1 MRGTFIQT
9 ISRLAREDPKVM
21 LVIGDT
27 GFSVMEPF
35 EAEFGARFVNVG
47 IAEQS
52 FVSFAAGLA
61 AAGMKPFAY
70 NVVSFMTLRS
80 AEQIMLDVCY
90 QENPVILVGVG
101 GGFAYGTAGPTH
113 HALQDIAMMR
123 AFPNIDVYCPADPAE
138 MEAVMLT
145 AYRRQ
150 RPAYIRIGRSVDA
163 PIHQGPV
170 AEPVEKA
177 IPLAHGTDLAILAC
191 GTILREAVQVQKL
204 LEERGCS
211 VTLYSV
217 PGYSRWTRRQFWP
230 VPPGTGRCSPW
241 RSTGSPAGWAAPWRS
256 CSWSAGNIRRCS
268 TGTACPT
275 PSPCSP
281 APGTTSWITS
291 TCPPKRRRRTCGS
304 GGVTENEWRNWRNL
318 CPV

>member
-1 MRGTFIQT
+1 MRSTFVQT

-35 EAEFGARFVNVG
+35 EAEFGPRFVNVG

-101 GGFAYGTAGPTH
+101 GGFAYGSAGPTH

-123 AFPNIDVYCPADPAE
+123 TFPNMDVYCPADPAE
-138 MEAVMLT
+138 MEAVMMT

-150 RPAYIRIGRSVDA
+150 LPAYIRIGRSVDA
-163 PIHQGPV
+163 PIHQGTV
-170 AEPVEKA
+170 DAPVEKA
-177 IPLAHGTDLAILAC
+177 ISLAQGRDIAILAC
-191 GTILREAVQVQKL
+191 GTILREAVQVTSL
-204 LEERGCS
+204 LEEQGCS

-217 PGYSRWTRRQFWP
+217 PRVQPLDEEAVLACAAGHRAVFTMEEHGITGGLGSAVAELLAERGERPAVFHRYG
-230 VPPGTGRCSPW
+230 VPDSFAMV
-241 RSTGSPAGWAAPWRS
+241 TGSREYQLDYFGLSPQKVAANMWRR
-256 CSWSAGNIRRCS
+256 WSDG
-268 TGTACPT
+268 
-275 PSPCSP
+275 
-281 APGTTSWITS
+281 
-291 TCPPKRRRRTCGS
+291 K
-304 GGVTENEWRNWRNL
+304 
-318 CPV
+318 

>member
-1 MRGTFIQT
+1 MRSTFVQT
-9 ISRLAREDPKVM
+9 MARLAREDPKVM

-35 EAEFGARFVNVG
+35 EAEFGPRFVNVG

-70 NVVSFMTLRS
+70 NVVSFMTLRG

-113 HALQDIAMMR
+113 HALQDIAMTR
-123 AFPNIDVYCPADPAE
+123 SFPNLDVYCPADPVE
-138 MEAVMLT
+138 MEAAMLT
-145 AYRRQ
+145 AYCRQ

-163 PIHQGPV
+163 PIHPGTLDAPLEQ
-170 AEPVEKA
+170 A
-177 IPLAHGTDLAILAC
+177 IPLSRGADIAILAC
-191 GTILREAVQVQKL
+191 GTILREAVQVQRL

-211 VTLYSV
+211 VTLHSV
-217 PGYSRWTRRQFWP
+217 PRVRPLDEEAVLNCAAKHRAVFTIEEHGITGGLGSAVAELLEERGQHPAVFRRYG
-230 VPPGTGRCSPW
+230 VPDSFAML
-241 RSTGSPAGWAAPWRS
+241 TGSRDYQLDYFGLSPQKAAADMWKR
-256 CSWSAGNIRRCS
+256 WSEG
-268 TGTACPT
+268 
-275 PSPCSP
+275 
-281 APGTTSWITS
+281 
-291 TCPPKRRRRTCGS
+291 K
-304 GGVTENEWRNWRNL
+304 
-318 CPV
+318 

>member
-1 MRGTFIQT
+1 MRSTFVRT
-9 ISRLAREDPKVM
+9 MARLAREDSKVM
-21 LVIGDT
+21 LIIGDT
-27 GFSVMEPF
+27 GYSVMEPF
-35 EAEFGARFVNVG
+35 ESEFGPRFVNVG
-47 IAEQS
+47 IAEQNFIS
-52 FVSFAAGLA
+52 FSAGLA

-80 AEQIMLDVCY
+80 AEQILLDICY

-145 AYRRQ
+145 AYRKQ

-177 IPLAHGTDLAILAC
+177 IPLAHGTDVAILAC
-191 GTILREAVQVQKL
+191 GTILREAVQTQKL

-217 PGYSRWTRRQFWP
+217 PRVQPLDEEAVLACAAGHRAVFTMEEHGITGGLGSAVAELLMERGQYPAVFHRYG
-230 VPPGTGRCSPW
+230 VPDSFAML
-241 RSTGSPAGWAAPWRS
+241 TGSRDYQLDYFGLSPQKAAVDMWKRWRD
-256 CSWSAGNIRRCS
+256 R
-268 TGTACPT
+268 
-275 PSPCSP
+275 
-281 APGTTSWITS
+281 
-291 TCPPKRRRRTCGS
+291 K
-304 GGVTENEWRNWRNL
+304 
-318 CPV
+318 

>member
-1 MRGTFIQT
+1 MRSTFVQT

-35 EAEFGARFVNVG
+35 EAEFGPRFVNVG

-101 GGFAYGTAGPTH
+101 GGFAYGSAGPTH

-123 AFPNIDVYCPADPAE
+123 TFPNMDVYCPADPAE
-138 MEAVMLT
+138 MEAVMMT

-150 RPAYIRIGRSVDA
+150 LPAYIRIGRSVDA
-163 PIHQGPV
+163 PIHQGTV
-170 AEPVEKA
+170 DAPVEKA
-177 IPLAHGTDLAILAC
+177 ISLAQGRDIAILAC
-191 GTILREAVQVQKL
+191 GTILREAVQVTSL

-217 PGYSRWTRRQFWP
+217 PRVQPLDEEAVLACAAGHRAVFTMEEHGITGGLGSAVAELLAERGERPAVFHRYG
-230 VPPGTGRCSPW
+230 VPDSFAMV
-241 RSTGSPAGWAAPWRS
+241 TGSREYQLDYFGLSPQKVAANMWRR
-256 CSWSAGNIRRCS
+256 WSDG
-268 TGTACPT
+268 
-275 PSPCSP
+275 
-281 APGTTSWITS
+281 
-291 TCPPKRRRRTCGS
+291 K
-304 GGVTENEWRNWRNL
+304 
-318 CPV
+318 

>member
-1 MRGTFIQT
+1 MRNTFIQT

-35 EAEFGARFVNVG
+35 EAEFGPRFVNVG

-177 IPLAHGTDLAILAC
+177 IPLANGTDVAILAC
-191 GTILREAVQVQKL
+191 GTILREAVQTQKL

-217 PGYSRWTRRQFWP
+217 PRVQPLDEEAVLVCAAGHRAVFTMEEHGITGGLGSAVAELLMERGQYPAVFHRYG
-230 VPPGTGRCSPW
+230 VPDSFAML
-241 RSTGSPAGWAAPWRS
+241 TGSRDYQLDYFGLSPKKTAADMWKR
-256 CSWSAGNIRRCS
+256 WSGR
-268 TGTACPT
+268 
-275 PSPCSP
+275 
-281 APGTTSWITS
+281 
-291 TCPPKRRRRTCGS
+291 K
-304 GGVTENEWRNWRNL
+304 
-318 CPV
+318 

>member
-1 MRGTFIQT
+1 
-9 ISRLAREDPKVM
+9 M
-21 LVIGDT
+21 LIIGDT

-35 EAEFGARFVNVG
+35 ETEFGPRFVNVG

-61 AAGMKPFAY
+61 ATGMKPFAY
-70 NVVSFMTLRS
+70 NVVSFMTLRG
-80 AEQIMLDVCY
+80 AEQIMLDICY

-145 AYRRQ
+145 AYRNQ

-163 PIHQGPV
+163 PIHKGPV
-170 AEPVEKA
+170 AKPVEKA
-177 IPLAHGTDLAILAC
+177 ISLTKGTDVAILAC
-191 GTILREAVQVQKL
+191 GTILREAVQVQKI
-204 LEERGCS
+204 LEERKCS

-217 PGYSRWTRRQFWP
+217 PRVRPLDEETVLACAAGHRAVFTMEEHGITGGLGSAVAELLMERGQYPAVFHRYG
-230 VPPGTGRCSPW
+230 VPDSFAML
-241 RSTGSPAGWAAPWRS
+241 TGSRDYQLDYFGLSPQKAAEDMWKR
-256 CSWSAGNIRRCS
+256 WSDG
-268 TGTACPT
+268 
-275 PSPCSP
+275 
-281 APGTTSWITS
+281 
-291 TCPPKRRRRTCGS
+291 K
-304 GGVTENEWRNWRNL
+304 
-318 CPV
+318 

>member
-1 MRGTFIQT
+1 
-9 ISRLAREDPKVM
+9 M

-35 EAEFGARFVNVG
+35 EAEFGPRFVNVG

-101 GGFAYGTAGPTH
+101 GGFAYGSAGPTH

-123 AFPNIDVYCPADPAE
+123 TFPNMDVYCPADPAE
-138 MEAVMLT
+138 MEAVMMT

-150 RPAYIRIGRSVDA
+150 LPAYIRIGRSVDA
-163 PIHQGPV
+163 PIHQGTV
-170 AEPVEKA
+170 DAPVEKA
-177 IPLAHGTDLAILAC
+177 ISLAQGRDIAILAC
-191 GTILREAVQVQKL
+191 GTILREAVQVTSL
-204 LEERGCS
+204 LEEQGCS

-217 PGYSRWTRRQFWP
+217 PRVQPLDEETVLACAVGHRAVFTMEEHGITGGLGSAVAELLAERGERPAVFHRYG
-230 VPPGTGRCSPW
+230 VPDSFAMV
-241 RSTGSPAGWAAPWRS
+241 TGSREYQLDYFGLSPQKVAANMWRR
-256 CSWSAGNIRRCS
+256 WSDG
-268 TGTACPT
+268 
-275 PSPCSP
+275 
-281 APGTTSWITS
+281 
-291 TCPPKRRRRTCGS
+291 K
-304 GGVTENEWRNWRNL
+304 
-318 CPV
+318 

>member
-1 MRGTFIQT
+1 MRSTFVQT

-35 EAEFGARFVNVG
+35 EAEFGPRFVNVG

-101 GGFAYGTAGPTH
+101 GGFAYGSAGPTH

-123 AFPNIDVYCPADPAE
+123 TFPNMDVYCPADPAE
-138 MEAVMLT
+138 MEAVMMT

-150 RPAYIRIGRSVDA
+150 LPAYIRIGRSVDA
-163 PIHQGPV
+163 PIHQGTV
-170 AEPVEKA
+170 DAPVEKA
-177 IPLAHGTDLAILAC
+177 ISLAQGRDIAILAC
-191 GTILREAVQVQKL
+191 GTILREAVQVTSL
-204 LEERGCS
+204 LEEQGCS

-217 PGYSRWTRRQFWP
+217 PRVQPLDEETVLACAVGHRAVFTMEEHGITGGLGSAVAELLAERGERPAVFHRYG
-230 VPPGTGRCSPW
+230 VPDSFAMV
-241 RSTGSPAGWAAPWRS
+241 TGSREYQLDYFGLSPQKVAANMWRR
-256 CSWSAGNIRRCS
+256 WSD
-268 TGTACPT
+268 
-275 PSPCSP
+275 
-281 APGTTSWITS
+281 W
-291 TCPPKRRRRTCGS
+291 K
-304 GGVTENEWRNWRNL
+304 
-318 CPV
+318 

>member
-1 MRGTFIQT
+1 MRNTFVQT
-9 ISRLAREDPKVM
+9 MSRLAREDPKVM

-35 EAEFGARFVNVG
+35 EAEFGPRFVNVG

-113 HALQDIAMMR
+113 HALQDVAMMR

-191 GTILREAVQVQKL
+191 GTILREAVQAQKL

-217 PGYSRWTRRQFWP
+217 PRVQPLDEEAVLACAAGHRAVFTMEEHG
-230 VPPGTGRCSPW
+230 VTGGLGSAVAELLMERGRYPAVFHRYGVLDSFAML
-241 RSTGSPAGWAAPWRS
+241 TGSRDYQLDDFGLSPQKAAADMW
-256 CSWSAGNIRRCS
+256 
-268 TGTACPT
+268 
-275 PSPCSP
+275 
-281 APGTTSWITS
+281 
-291 TCPPKRRRRTCGS
+291 KRWS
-304 GGVTENEWRNWRNL
+304 GGK
-318 CPV
+318 

>member
-1 MRGTFIQT
+1 MRSTFVRT
-9 ISRLAREDPKVM
+9 MARLAREDPKVM
-21 LVIGDT
+21 LIIGDT

-35 EAEFGARFVNVG
+35 ETEFGPRFVNVG

-61 AAGMKPFAY
+61 ATGMKPFAY
-70 NVVSFMTLRS
+70 NVVSFMTLRG
-80 AEQIMLDVCY
+80 AEQIMLDICY

-145 AYRRQ
+145 AYRNQ

-163 PIHQGPV
+163 PIHKGPV
-170 AEPVEKA
+170 AKPVEKA
-177 IPLAHGTDLAILAC
+177 ISLTKGTDVAILAC
-191 GTILREAVQVQKL
+191 GTILREAVQVQKI

-217 PGYSRWTRRQFWP
+217 PRVQPLDEETVLACAAGHRAVFTMEEHGITGGLGSAVAELLMERGQYPAVFHRYG
-230 VPPGTGRCSPW
+230 VPDSFAML
-241 RSTGSPAGWAAPWRS
+241 TGSRDYQMDYFGLSPKKVAEDMWKR
-256 CSWSAGNIRRCS
+256 WSDG
-268 TGTACPT
+268 
-275 PSPCSP
+275 
-281 APGTTSWITS
+281 
-291 TCPPKRRRRTCGS
+291 K
-304 GGVTENEWRNWRNL
+304 
-318 CPV
+318 

>member
-1 MRGTFIQT
+1 MRSTFVQT

-35 EAEFGARFVNVG
+35 EAEFGPRFVNVG

-101 GGFAYGTAGPTH
+101 GGFAYGSAGPTH

-123 AFPNIDVYCPADPAE
+123 TFPNMDVYCPADPAE
-138 MEAVMLT
+138 MEAVMMT

-150 RPAYIRIGRSVDA
+150 LPAYIRIGRSVDA
-163 PIHQGPV
+163 PIHQGTV
-170 AEPVEKA
+170 DAPVEKA
-177 IPLAHGTDLAILAC
+177 ISLAQGRDIAILAC
-191 GTILREAVQVQKL
+191 GTILREAVQVTSL
-204 LEERGCS
+204 LEEQGCS

-217 PGYSRWTRRQFWP
+217 PRVQPLDEEAVLAYAVGHRAVFTMEEHGITGGLGSAVAELLAERGERPAVFHRYG
-230 VPPGTGRCSPW
+230 VPDSFAMV
-241 RSTGSPAGWAAPWRS
+241 TGSREYQLDYFSLSPQKVAANMWRR
-256 CSWSAGNIRRCS
+256 WSDG
-268 TGTACPT
+268 
-275 PSPCSP
+275 
-281 APGTTSWITS
+281 
-291 TCPPKRRRRTCGS
+291 K
-304 GGVTENEWRNWRNL
+304 
-318 CPV
+318 

>member
-1 MRGTFIQT
+1 MRSTFIQT

-35 EAEFGARFVNVG
+35 EAEFGPRFVNVG

-113 HALQDIAMMR
+113 HALQDVAMMR

-163 PIHQGPV
+163 PIHQGSV

-191 GTILREAVQVQKL
+191 GTILREAVQAQKL

-217 PGYSRWTRRQFWP
+217 PRVQPLDEEAVLACAAGHRAVFTMEEHG
-230 VPPGTGRCSPW
+230 VTGGLGSAVAELLMERGQRPAVFHRYGVLDSFAML
-241 RSTGSPAGWAAPWRS
+241 TGSRDYQLDYFGLSPQKAAADMW
-256 CSWSAGNIRRCS
+256 
-268 TGTACPT
+268 
-275 PSPCSP
+275 
-281 APGTTSWITS
+281 
-291 TCPPKRRRRTCGS
+291 KRWS
-304 GGVTENEWRNWRNL
+304 GGK
-318 CPV
+318 

>member
-1 MRGTFIQT
+1 MRGTFVRT
-9 ISRLAREDPKVM
+9 MARLAREDPKVM

-35 EAEFGARFVNVG
+35 EEEFGPRFVNVG
-47 IAEQS
+47 IAEQNFIS
-52 FVSFAAGLA
+52 FSAGLA

-70 NVVSFMTLRS
+70 NVVSFMTLRG
-80 AEQIMLDVCY
+80 AEQILLDVCY

-163 PIHQGPV
+163 PIHQGGV
-170 AEPVEKA
+170 EEPVERA
-177 IPLAHGTDLAILAC
+177 ICLTRGTDIAILAC
-191 GTILREAVQVQKL
+191 GTILREAVQVQKR

-211 VTLYSV
+211 VSLYSV
-217 PGYSRWTRRQFWP
+217 PRVQPLDEEAALACAAEHRAVFTMEEHGVTGGLGSAVAELLMERGRYPAAFHRYG
-230 VPPGTGRCSPW
+230 VPDSFAML
-241 RSTGSPAGWAAPWRS
+241 TGSRDYQLDYFGLSPEKAAEDMWRR
-256 CSWSAGNIRRCS
+256 W
-268 TGTACPT
+268 
-275 PSPCSP
+275 
-281 APGTTSWITS
+281 
-291 TCPPKRRRRTCGS
+291 S
-304 GGVTENEWRNWRNL
+304 GGK
-318 CPV
+318 

>member
-1 MRGTFIQT
+1 MRSTFVQT

-35 EAEFGARFVNVG
+35 EAEFGPRFVNVG

-101 GGFAYGTAGPTH
+101 GGFAYGSAGPTH
-113 HALQDIAMMR
+113 HALQDIAMMWT
-123 AFPNIDVYCPADPAE
+123 FPNMDVYCPADPAE
-138 MEAVMLT
+138 MEAVMMT

-150 RPAYIRIGRSVDA
+150 LPAYIRIGRSVDA
-163 PIHQGPV
+163 PIHQGTV
-170 AEPVEKA
+170 DAPVEKA
-177 IPLAHGTDLAILAC
+177 ISLAQGRDIAILAC
-191 GTILREAVQVQKL
+191 GTILREAVQVTSL
-204 LEERGCS
+204 LEEQGCS

-217 PGYSRWTRRQFWP
+217 PRVQPLDEETVLACAVGHRAVFTMEEHGITGGLGSAVAELLAERGERPAVFHRYG
-230 VPPGTGRCSPW
+230 VPDSFAMV
-241 RSTGSPAGWAAPWRS
+241 TGSREYQLDYFGLSPQKVAANMWRR
-256 CSWSAGNIRRCS
+256 WSDG
-268 TGTACPT
+268 
-275 PSPCSP
+275 
-281 APGTTSWITS
+281 
-291 TCPPKRRRRTCGS
+291 K
-304 GGVTENEWRNWRNL
+304 
-318 CPV
+318 

>member
-1 MRGTFIQT
+1 MRSTFVQT
-9 ISRLAREDPKVM
+9 MARLAREDPKVM

-35 EAEFGARFVNVG
+35 EAEFGPRFVNVG

-70 NVVSFMTLRS
+70 NVVSFMTLRG

-163 PIHQGPV
+163 PIHQGK
-170 AEPVEKA
+170 AAAPVEKA
-177 IPLAHGTDLAILAC
+177 LPLFRGEDIAILAC

-217 PGYSRWTRRQFWP
+217 PRVQPLDEEAVLACAAGHRAVFTMEEHGITGGLGSAVAELLMERGQYPAVFHRYG
-230 VPPGTGRCSPW
+230 VPDSFAML
-241 RSTGSPAGWAAPWRS
+241 TGSRDYQLDYFGLSPQKAAADMWKR
-256 CSWSAGNIRRCS
+256 WSDG
-268 TGTACPT
+268 
-275 PSPCSP
+275 
-281 APGTTSWITS
+281 
-291 TCPPKRRRRTCGS
+291 K
-304 GGVTENEWRNWRNL
+304 
-318 CPV
+318 

>member
-1 MRGTFIQT
+1 MRSTFVQT

-35 EAEFGARFVNVG
+35 EAEFGPRFVNVG

-101 GGFAYGTAGPTH
+101 GGFAYGSAGPTH

-123 AFPNIDVYCPADPAE
+123 TFPNMDVYCPADPAE
-138 MEAVMLT
+138 MEAVMMT

-150 RPAYIRIGRSVDA
+150 LPAYIRIGRSVDA
-163 PIHQGPV
+163 PIHQGTV
-170 AEPVEKA
+170 DAPVEKA
-177 IPLAHGTDLAILAC
+177 ISLAQGRDIAILAC
-191 GTILREAVQVQKL
+191 GTILREAVQVTSL
-204 LEERGCS
+204 LEEQGCS

-217 PGYSRWTRRQFWP
+217 PRVQPLDEETVLACAVGHRAVFTMEEHGITGGLGSAVAELLAERGERP
-230 VPPGTGRCSPW
+230 VVFHRYGVPDSFAMV
-241 RSTGSPAGWAAPWRS
+241 TGSREYQLDYFGLSPQKVAANMWRR
-256 CSWSAGNIRRCS
+256 WSDG
-268 TGTACPT
+268 
-275 PSPCSP
+275 
-281 APGTTSWITS
+281 
-291 TCPPKRRRRTCGS
+291 K
-304 GGVTENEWRNWRNL
+304 
-318 CPV
+318 

>member
-1 MRGTFIQT
+1 MRSTFVQT

-35 EAEFGARFVNVG
+35 EAEFGPRFVNVG

-101 GGFAYGTAGPTH
+101 GGFAYGSAGPTH
-113 HALQDIAMMR
+113 HALQDIALMR
-123 AFPNIDVYCPADPAE
+123 TFPNMDVYCPADPAE
-138 MEAVMLT
+138 MEAVMMT

-150 RPAYIRIGRSVDA
+150 LPAYIRIGRSVDA
-163 PIHQGPV
+163 PIHQGTV
-170 AEPVEKA
+170 DAPVEKA
-177 IPLAHGTDLAILAC
+177 ISLAQGRDIAILAC
-191 GTILREAVQVQKL
+191 GTILREAVQVTSL
-204 LEERGCS
+204 LEEQGCS

-217 PGYSRWTRRQFWP
+217 PRVQPLDEEAVLACAAGHRAVFTMEEHGITGGLGSAVAELLAERGERPAVFHRYG
-230 VPPGTGRCSPW
+230 VPDSFAMV
-241 RSTGSPAGWAAPWRS
+241 TGSREYQLDYFGLSPQKVAANMWRRWRDGK
-256 CSWSAGNIRRCS
+256 C
-268 TGTACPT
+268 
-275 PSPCSP
+275 
-281 APGTTSWITS
+281 
-291 TCPPKRRRRTCGS
+291 
-304 GGVTENEWRNWRNL
+304 TE
-318 CPV
+318 

>member
-1 MRGTFIQT
+1 MRSTFVQT

-35 EAEFGARFVNVG
+35 EAEFGPRFVNVG

-101 GGFAYGTAGPTH
+101 GGFAYGSAGPTH

-123 AFPNIDVYCPADPAE
+123 TFPNMDVYCPADPAE
-138 MEAVMLT
+138 MEAVMMT

-150 RPAYIRIGRSVDA
+150 LPAYIRIGRSVDA
-163 PIHQGPV
+163 PIHQGTV
-170 AEPVEKA
+170 DAPVEKA
-177 IPLAHGTDLAILAC
+177 ISLAQGRNIAILAC
-191 GTILREAVQVQKL
+191 GTILREAVQVTSL
-204 LEERGCS
+204 LEEQGCS

-217 PGYSRWTRRQFWP
+217 PRVQPLDEEAVLACAAGHRAVFTMEEHGITGGLGSAVAELLAERGERPAVFHRYG
-230 VPPGTGRCSPW
+230 VPDSFAMV
-241 RSTGSPAGWAAPWRS
+241 TGSREYQLDYFGLSPQKVAANMWRR
-256 CSWSAGNIRRCS
+256 WSDG
-268 TGTACPT
+268 
-275 PSPCSP
+275 
-281 APGTTSWITS
+281 
-291 TCPPKRRRRTCGS
+291 K
-304 GGVTENEWRNWRNL
+304 
-318 CPV
+318 

>member
-1 MRGTFIQT
+1 MRSTFVQT
-9 ISRLAREDPKVM
+9 ISRLAREDSKVM

-35 EAEFGARFVNVG
+35 EAEFGPRFVNVG

-70 NVVSFMTLRS
+70 NVVSFMTLRG

-101 GGFAYGTAGPTH
+101 GGFAYGPAGPTH
-113 HALQDIAMMR
+113 HALQDVAMMR
-123 AFPNIDVYCPADPAE
+123 AFPNLDVYCPADPAE

-163 PIHQGPV
+163 PIHAGGV
-170 AEPVEKA
+170 EAPVERA
-177 IPLAHGTDLAILAC
+177 IPLARGTDAAILAC

-211 VTLYSV
+211 VTLYSMPRV
-217 PGYSRWTRRQFWP
+217 RPLDEETVLACAGRHRAVFTMEEHGVTGGLGSAVAELLAERRQCPAVFHRYG
-230 VPPGTGRCSPW
+230 VPDSFAMV
-241 RSTGSPAGWAAPWRS
+241 TGSRDYQLDYFGLSPQKAAEDMWKR
-256 CSWSAGNIRRCS
+256 WESA
-268 TGTACPT
+268 
-275 PSPCSP
+275 
-281 APGTTSWITS
+281 
-291 TCPPKRRRRTCGS
+291 
-304 GGVTENEWRNWRNL
+304 L
-318 CPV
+318 

>member
-35 EAEFGARFVNVG
+35 EAEFGPRFVNAG

-70 NVVSFMTLRS
+70 NVVSFMTLRG

-101 GGFAYGTAGPTH
+101 GGFAYGPAGPTH

-163 PIHQGPV
+163 PIHAGAAEVPV
-170 AEPVEKA
+170 RKA
-177 IPLAHGTDLAILAC
+177 IPLSKGKDIAIFAC
-191 GTILREAVQVQKL
+191 GTILREAAAVKGL
-204 LEERGCS
+204 LEQRGAS
-211 VTLYSV
+211 VSLYSV
-217 PGYSRWTRRQFWP
+217 PCVQPLDEETVLTAANTHKAVFTMEEHGITGGLGSAAAELLMERGEFPTVFRRYG
-230 VPPGTGRCSPW
+230 VPGSFAML
-241 RSTGSPAGWAAPWRS
+241 TGSRDYQLDYFGLSPKKASADMWKR
-256 CSWSAGNIRRCS
+256 WS
-268 TGTACPT
+268 
-275 PSPCSP
+275 
-281 APGTTSWITS
+281 
-291 TCPPKRRRRTCGS
+291 
-304 GGVTENEWRNWRNL
+304 ENG
-318 CPV
+318 

>member
-1 MRGTFIQT
+1 MRNTFVQT
-9 ISRLAREDPKVM
+9 MSRLAREDPKVM

-35 EAEFGARFVNVG
+35 EAEFGPRFVNVG

-191 GTILREAVQVQKL
+191 GTILREAVQAQKL

-217 PGYSRWTRRQFWP
+217 PRVQPLDEEAVLACAAGHRAVFTMEEHG
-230 VPPGTGRCSPW
+230 VTGGLGSAVAELLMERGQRPAVFHRYGVLDSFAML
-241 RSTGSPAGWAAPWRS
+241 TGSRDYQLDYFGLSPKKAAADMWKR
-256 CSWSAGNIRRCS
+256 WSDGR
-268 TGTACPT
+268 
-275 PSPCSP
+275 
-281 APGTTSWITS
+281 
-291 TCPPKRRRRTCGS
+291 
-304 GGVTENEWRNWRNL
+304 
-318 CPV
+318 

>member
-1 MRGTFIQT
+1 MRSTFVRT
-9 ISRLAREDPKVM
+9 MARLAREDPKVM
-21 LVIGDT
+21 LIIGDT

-35 EAEFGARFVNVG
+35 ETEFGPRFVNVG

-61 AAGMKPFAY
+61 ATGMKPFAY
-70 NVVSFMTLRS
+70 NVVSFMTLRG
-80 AEQIMLDVCY
+80 AEQIMLDICY

-145 AYRRQ
+145 AYRNQ

-163 PIHQGPV
+163 PIHKGPV

-177 IPLAHGTDLAILAC
+177 ISLTKGTDVAILAC
-191 GTILREAVQVQKL
+191 GTILREAVQVQKI
-204 LEERGCS
+204 LEERKCS

-217 PGYSRWTRRQFWP
+217 PRVRPLDEETVLACAAGHRAVFTMEEHGITGGLGSAVAELLMERGQYP
-230 VPPGTGRCSPW
+230 VVFHRYGVPDSFAML
-241 RSTGSPAGWAAPWRS
+241 TGSRDYQLDYFGLSPQKAAEDMWKR
-256 CSWSAGNIRRCS
+256 WSDG
-268 TGTACPT
+268 
-275 PSPCSP
+275 
-281 APGTTSWITS
+281 
-291 TCPPKRRRRTCGS
+291 K
-304 GGVTENEWRNWRNL
+304 
-318 CPV
+318 

>member
-1 MRGTFIQT
+1 MRNTFVQT

-35 EAEFGARFVNVG
+35 EAEFGPRFVNVG
-47 IAEQS
+47 IAEQN

-70 NVVSFMTLRS
+70 NVVSFMTLRG

-123 AFPNIDVYCPADPAE
+123 AFPNLDVYCPADPAE

-145 AYRRQ
+145 AYRRG
-150 RPAYIRIGRSVDA
+150 RPAYIRIGRSSDA
-163 PIHQGPV
+163 PIHEGAVDMP
-170 AEPVEKA
+170 ARKA
-177 IPLAHGTDLAILAC
+177 IPLAQGTDIAILAC
-191 GTILREAVQVQKL
+191 GTILREAVQTREL
-204 LEERGCS
+204 LETHGCS

-217 PGYSRWTRRQFWP
+217 PCVQPLDEETVLACAAGHRAMFTMEEHGITGGLGSAVAELLMEQGGFPKAFHRYGVPDSFAMLAGSREYQLKYF
-230 VPPGTGRCSPW
+230 GLSPEQ
-241 RSTGSPAGWAAPWRS
+241 AAEDMW
-256 CSWSAGNIRRCS
+256 NQ
-268 TGTACPT
+268 
-275 PSPCSP
+275 
-281 APGTTSWITS
+281 
-291 TCPPKRRRRTCGS
+291 
-304 GGVTENEWRNWRNL
+304 WRNAK
-318 CPV
+318 

>member
-1 MRGTFIQT
+1 MRSTFVQT
-9 ISRLAREDPKVM
+9 MARLAREDPKVM

-35 EAEFGARFVNVG
+35 EAEFGPRFVNVG

-70 NVVSFMTLRS
+70 NVVSFMTLRG

-163 PIHQGPV
+163 PIHQGKV
-170 AEPVEKA
+170 AAPVEKA
-177 IPLAHGTDLAILAC
+177 LPLFRGEDIAILAC

-217 PGYSRWTRRQFWP
+217 PRVQPLDEEAVLACAAGHRAVFTMEEHGITGGLGSAVAELLMERGQYPAVFHRYG
-230 VPPGTGRCSPW
+230 VPDSFAML
-241 RSTGSPAGWAAPWRS
+241 TGSRDYQLDYFGLSPQKAAADMWKR
-256 CSWSAGNIRRCS
+256 WSDR
-268 TGTACPT
+268 
-275 PSPCSP
+275 
-281 APGTTSWITS
+281 
-291 TCPPKRRRRTCGS
+291 K
-304 GGVTENEWRNWRNL
+304 
-318 CPV
+318 

>member
-1 MRGTFIQT
+1 MRNTFVQT
-9 ISRLAREDPKVM
+9 MSRLAREDPKVM

-35 EAEFGARFVNVG
+35 EAEFGPRFVNVG

-113 HALQDIAMMR
+113 HALQDVAMMR

-191 GTILREAVQVQKL
+191 GTILREAVQAQKL

-217 PGYSRWTRRQFWP
+217 PRVQPLDEEAVLACAAGHRAVFTMGEHGVTGGLGSAVAELLMERGQRPAVFHRYG
-230 VPPGTGRCSPW
+230 VPDSFAVL
-241 RSTGSPAGWAAPWRS
+241 TGSRDYQLDYFGLSPQKAAADMW
-256 CSWSAGNIRRCS
+256 
-268 TGTACPT
+268 
-275 PSPCSP
+275 
-281 APGTTSWITS
+281 
-291 TCPPKRRRRTCGS
+291 KRWS
-304 GGVTENEWRNWRNL
+304 GGK
-318 CPV
+318 

>member
-1 MRGTFIQT
+1 MRSTFVQT

-35 EAEFGARFVNVG
+35 EAEFGPRFVNVG

-101 GGFAYGTAGPTH
+101 GGFAYGSAGPTH

-123 AFPNIDVYCPADPAE
+123 TFPNMDVYCPADPAE
-138 MEAVMLT
+138 MEAVMMT

-150 RPAYIRIGRSVDA
+150 HPAYIRIGRSVDA
-163 PIHQGPV
+163 PIHQGTV
-170 AEPVEKA
+170 DAPVEKA
-177 IPLAHGTDLAILAC
+177 ISLAQGRDIAILAC
-191 GTILREAVQVQKL
+191 GTILREAVQVTSL
-204 LEERGCS
+204 LEEQGCS

-217 PGYSRWTRRQFWP
+217 PRVQPLDEETVLACAVGHRAVFTMEEHGITGGLGSAVAELLAERGERPAVFHRYG
-230 VPPGTGRCSPW
+230 VPDSFAMV
-241 RSTGSPAGWAAPWRS
+241 TGSREYQLDYFGLSPQKVAANMWRR
-256 CSWSAGNIRRCS
+256 WSDG
-268 TGTACPT
+268 
-275 PSPCSP
+275 
-281 APGTTSWITS
+281 
-291 TCPPKRRRRTCGS
+291 K
-304 GGVTENEWRNWRNL
+304 
-318 CPV
+318 

>member
-1 MRGTFIQT
+1 MRSTFVQT

-35 EAEFGARFVNVG
+35 EAEFGPRFVNVG

-101 GGFAYGTAGPTH
+101 GGFAYGSAGPTH

-123 AFPNIDVYCPADPAE
+123 TFPNMDVYCPADPAE
-138 MEAVMLT
+138 MEAVMMT

-150 RPAYIRIGRSVDA
+150 LPAYIRIGRGVDA
-163 PIHQGPV
+163 PIHQGTV
-170 AEPVEKA
+170 DAPVEKA
-177 IPLAHGTDLAILAC
+177 ISLAQGRDIAILAC
-191 GTILREAVQVQKL
+191 GTILREAVQVTSL
-204 LEERGCS
+204 LEEQGCS

-217 PGYSRWTRRQFWP
+217 PRVQPLDEEAVLACAAGHRAVFTMEEHGITGGLGSAVAELLAERGERPAVFHRYG
-230 VPPGTGRCSPW
+230 VPDSFAMV
-241 RSTGSPAGWAAPWRS
+241 TGSREYQLDYFGLSPQKVAANMWRR
-256 CSWSAGNIRRCS
+256 WSDG
-268 TGTACPT
+268 
-275 PSPCSP
+275 
-281 APGTTSWITS
+281 
-291 TCPPKRRRRTCGS
+291 K
-304 GGVTENEWRNWRNL
+304 
-318 CPV
+318 

>member
-1 MRGTFIQT
+1 MRSTFIRT
-9 ISRLAREDPKVM
+9 MSRLAREDPKVM

-35 EAEFGARFVNVG
+35 EAEFGSRFVNVG
-47 IAEQS
+47 IAEQN

-123 AFPNIDVYCPADPAE
+123 AFPGIDVYCPADPAE

-145 AYRRQ
+145 AYRKQ

-163 PIHQGPV
+163 PIHQGKVTAPV
-170 AEPVEKA
+170 DKA
-177 IPLAHGTDLAILAC
+177 LPLSHGEDIAILAC

-204 LEERGCS
+204 LEEQGCS

-217 PGYSRWTRRQFWP
+217 PGVQPLDEETVLACAAGHQAVFTMEEHGITGGLGSAVADLLMERGQYPAVFHRYG
-230 VPPGTGRCSPW
+230 VPDSFAML
-241 RSTGSPAGWAAPWRS
+241 TGSRDYQLDYFGLSSQKAAADMWKR
-256 CSWSAGNIRRCS
+256 WSDE
-268 TGTACPT
+268 T
-275 PSPCSP
+275 
-281 APGTTSWITS
+281 
-291 TCPPKRRRRTCGS
+291 
-304 GGVTENEWRNWRNL
+304 
-318 CPV
+318 